1 VSRHD
6 ATPEPTAGG
15 NQQSNIVFRHLGTQM
30 GSDCEP
36 DWNWQ
41 VELHVGRGFPV
52 GLAWVCTPPPGV
64 VPAADVRTLIKFVL
78 VVDDARN
85 EGVASRLI
93 EACRGRWPDAKL
105 SLPISAAGARLYRK
119 FVPPPRAEDMYNEDF
134 IQAQLAAGVPR
145 ETLDQMARQEFDALI
160 ADCDEDDTLLPSG
173 PPE

>member
-15 NQQSNIVFRHLGTQM
+15 NQQSNIIFRHLGTQV
-30 GSDCEP
+30 GPDCEP

-41 VELHVGRGFPV
+41 VELHGSRGFPV

-85 EGVASRLI
+85 QGVASRLV
-93 EACRGRWPDAKL
+93 EACRGRWPGAEL

-119 FVPPPRAEDMYNEDF
+119 FVPPPRAEDQFNKAF
-134 IQAQLAAGVPR
+134 IRRQLAAGVTR
-145 ETLDQMARQEFDALI
+145 EELDQMARQQFDASI
-160 ADCDEDDTLLPSG
+160 ADCEEDDTLLPG
-173 PPE
+173 RPPE